1 MLDSARPAVPAS
13 LTALLSEIGPTW
25 GQNVPANVKRMAEE
39 FSKIHA
45 SAPPTTRV
53 TRDVAYGAHE
63 RQQFDIFH
71 PDKAAPGHP
80 LVIFIH
86 GGAFTEGHRNRN
98 EHIYSNVSHYF
109 ARHGMSG
116 INMNYRLAPG
126 AAFPGASEDVAAVVR
141 WARDNAA
148 NHGWSRDKIFLMGHS
163 AGGAHAATYAYD
175 KRVHG
180 AAGPQIAGLMVIS
193 GRVRADLLP
202 ENPNAKKVAAYYG
215 EDASQLDD
223 MSPVSHVT
231 ADSVPT
237 FIAMAQYENPLID
250 LYCTELAYR
259 LAQVKRHTPPL
270 MWVRGHNHSSIV
282 GHINT
287 AEDGLGAALRAF
299 IADPS

>member
-1 MLDSARPAVPAS
+1 MPDSARPAIPAA
-13 LTALLSEIGPTW
+13 LTALLAEIGPTW
-25 GQNVPANVKRMAEE
+25 GQHVPVNVSRMAEE
-39 FSKIHA
+39 FSKVHA

-53 TRDVAYGAHE
+53 TRNIAYGAHE

-71 PDKAAPGHP
+71 PENAAPGHP

-86 GGAFTEGHRNRN
+86 GGGFTEGHRNRN

-109 ARHGMSG
+109 ARHGMSS
-116 INMNYRLAPG
+116 INMNYRLAPD

-148 NHGWSRDKIFLMGHS
+148 THGWSKDKIFLMGHS

-193 GRVRADLLP
+193 GRVRPDLLP

-215 EDASQLDD
+215 NDASKLDA
-223 MSPVSHVT
+223 MSPISHVT

-259 LAQVKRHTPPL
+259 LAQVKRRTPPL
-270 MWVRGHNHSSIV
+270 MWVRGHNHSSMV
-282 GHINT
+282 GHLNT
-287 AEDGLGAALRAF
+287 ADDGLGAALRAF
-299 IADPS
+299 IADPT